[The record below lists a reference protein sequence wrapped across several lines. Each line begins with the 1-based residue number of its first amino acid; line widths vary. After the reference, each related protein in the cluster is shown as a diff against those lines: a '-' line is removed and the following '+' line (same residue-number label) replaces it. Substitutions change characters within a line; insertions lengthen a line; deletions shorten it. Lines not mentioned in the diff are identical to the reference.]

1 MSEEKISEDREKAVK
16 GMKDMRDKRTE
27 EKIVADRKKT
37 KEDTRNYR
45 YRKTEEE
52 NEAKEAKEAK
62 KTKQLLENN
71 LSEVKEYKKIEKK
84 HIMRKV
90 RTNRSSE
97 QHTEDKSKASTGMKD
112 FRADGRLRKY
122 ADRGKQNISEF
133 KDWRKYFEKNEMN
146 STLLNNSK
154 PDIVQQINETHRI
167 EKEERKEREISR
179 KLANLQFKEFR
190 LTADEKKEYAAL
202 RQERHESCMRS
213 QRARDEKVVFALH
226 DDMKKQKLVDFYER
240 EGTLTEKE
248 RKEFLKLR
256 QDLYED
262 FRKMNNEE
270 KETNPCNFPPNWDKF
285 KKMEVT
291 EEDQVEEIEHE
302 NTITKEKEENS
313 VSIPNKSKKRKILT
327 ITFA

>member
-52 NEAKEAKEAK
+52 KEAKEAKEAK
-62 KTKQLLENN
+62 KMKQLLENN
-71 LSEVKEYKKIEKK
+71 LAEVKEYKKIKKK
-84 HIMRKV
+84 HFMRKV

-133 KDWRKYFEKNEMN
+133 KDWRKYFAKNEMN
-146 STLLNNSK
+146 STLLNKSK
-154 PDIVQQINETHRI
+154 PDIVQQINETYRI
-167 EKEERKEREISR
+167 EKEDRKERERSR

-190 LTADEKKEYAAL
+190 LTAEEKKEYADL

-213 QRARDEKVVFALH
+213 QRARDEKAVLALH
-226 DDMKKQKLVDFYER
+226 DDKKKQKLEDYYER
-240 EGTLTEKE
+240 EGTLTEEE

-270 KETNPCNFPPNWDKF
+270 KKSNPCNFPPNWDDF
-285 KKMEVT
+285 KKMKVI
-291 EEDQVEEIEHE
+291 EEDPKEEIEHE
-302 NTITKEKEENS
+302 TKEKEANS
-313 VSIPNKSKKRKILT
+313 VSIPKNSKKRKILT